1 MCQPCQPKSD
11 ITTTYPAATTTAY
24 KTTSTTNAAATTTA
38 YKTTSVKTMTEE
50 QLKEKIKE
58 IKKALTI
65 NKNELSSYRRK
76 KTSANDDRSSA
87 KGIGVL
93 GACVICAVVSFII
106 ILDFKTLV
114 HQGSILWKRSVG
126 SCKYSQSARKR

>member
-11 ITTTYPAATTTAY
+11 ITTTYSAATTTAY

-126 SCKYSQSARKR
+126 SCKHSHSARKR